1 MDHSWEVQELLKIV
15 EHSWDLQ
22 SYSVVRC
29 EEVCSV
35 EVQEVVV
42 ELAGFVDL
50 DRRWVQHF
58 GFSET
63 VTCHDGVLR
72 LPVVVLDIAVMDL
85 VLGCLDAVE
94 VVEALADVHCRV
106 VHMES
111 VAELAEDAVE
121 CPLGDGCT
129 PRLEEV
135 DSEVPEMELEHPIE
149 VLAVH

>member
-1 MDHSWEVQELLKIV
+1 MGRSWEVQELLKIV
-15 EHSWDLQ
+15 EHNWGLQ
-22 SYSVVRC
+22 SCLAVRC
-29 EEVCSV
+29 EVVCLV
-35 EVQEVVV
+35 EVQDVAA
-42 ELAGFVDL
+42 ELGGFVDL

-72 LPVVVLDIAVMDL
+72 LLAVVLDIAVTGL
-85 VLGCLDAVE
+85 VLGYLDAVE

-106 VHMES
+106 VHTES
-111 VAELAEDAVE
+111 AAELAEDAVE
-121 CPLGDGCT
+121 CPLGDDCT

-135 DSEVPEMELEHPIE
+135 DSEVPAMELEHPIE